1 MRTDGTRLRATD
13 SLADA
18 GLWDG
23 DTLSAVVQL
32 PQIIATGKAFALCC
46 CGGVVAWGNPEYGGD
61 CSSVKDL
68 RNGDSF
74 VQQLQASSFAFAA
87 IISDGSVLTW
97 GNPAAGGDCSAVAD
111 QLRGVQKIRG
121 CVDAFLNRVQNKIRR
136 SAEVLSVIKPQYKTA
151 KLEIKASA
159 SSPGQKA
166 QSDNGRDRSRSPNRL
181 GKKDTLPAE
190 GPAAP
195 FSDKLFSLEC
205 GGNGNCGYNCLA
217 AGLALEK
224 GQTFDDIR
232 DVLETRGRTVRN
244 DLYKHMAKH
253 GTEYASWFVPP
264 TEKNE
269 TIDAGPTP
277 TSWQDYLESTLRE
290 HRWIDGLSLQAASR
304 RYGIQ
309 IIVIPLRGEEK
320 DKPMAFGEAKTRSPI
335 VLLLDSLEGHYTLAQ
350 LKSGRQWPKEW
361 VNACQASVASPAFRG
376 GGKSTCSADWRP
388 AATPSRASVQ
398 SWRPAATPSV
408 SNKRQPDC
416 VNQQATKRRKH
427 CPSLSE
433 ASGWRPATTPCTRSS
448 DNGKLARAS
457 GSHNAS
463 VCAVS
468 RRAKVPSLKTA
479 RSSASSSRA
488 PPAPAGLQEKF
499 VWECNLCQQVFRY
512 ANKRTLMDA
521 RRRHIAK
528 EHSAHRDKVATC
540 FNRRQTPQIAVASKQ
555 IPDAQRAWSCP
566 KCGKGL
572 AYMGK
577 RALKISRD
585 AHVMQCYKLTKKK
598 LVRLHYKSPIW
609 KSHHAQ
615 LVKDNAAKATQ
626 STDRALEAYNS
637 DSQNRAFRI
646 PAKFSSGSSGRFC
659 CGVCTI
665 VFQKFKGKTGLQL
678 HACPGSKGRNK
689 VLASPSRK
697 RTWIRCRRQKDFSAV
712 KFFIDKW
719 RLTKSEL
726 DLLEKRLQA
735 NKDVPPLSKHQWIR
749 DLCADGDVEP
759 NPGPCSTSCQNLQ
772 VITCNVGGTSN
783 AWACAR
789 WVVDTRPPVVILQ
802 EHWLRPDKQAD
813 LARYLSR
820 HGYRSW
826 MVSSPSLQGIRSN
839 YVIGGV
845 AVLVRMDKSCHEVF
859 RFSSVDG
866 QAIMVQLAHLCLI
879 GVYMA
884 PNPADDCQL
893 LPTIDEWVRSTSELE
908 PVLVAGDF
916 NKPPDASDRWTW
928 LKGSGAS
935 LAVRNSEGQYEPTRW
950 KGRRCI
956 DWLWSSHP
964 HMISQ
969 LDFVPVFFA
978 DHKAVTCQVKVDQ
991 QSVRTYRA
999 VPTRRLLPPS
1009 DISPGAWKAAC
1020 EAAWADVSIPPS
1032 STTEQE
1038 WQWFCRVAEQAYDR
1052 AMTLCGVEPPTQR
1065 GTRPKGTDLQVT
1077 AIRPETFRLKQNASC
1092 HELKL
1097 RRLLGRVL
1105 EAMRL
1110 VEQDAP
1116 IPNILKKRIWH
1127 HPLVRNQGFH
1137 RIEDIQ
1143 SWCHS
1148 ELESF
1153 LRQEKIARLQK
1164 WRQHIRSDPKAAAK
1178 WVRREHHVPVTSVYE
1193 DTFEQGRPS
1202 SNNQKSLEAIRKF
1215 WEGIWHRQGPDLDRA
1230 TQAWQQHM
1238 PAEPEQPWNDITP
1251 QELQIQA
1258 AQQRGKAPGP
1268 DGWSGDELS
1277 FWPAQAW
1284 IVFAA
1289 LTNRW
1294 LNREETP
1301 NVWASVRQVHIQKPE
1316 AVLRSDG
1323 ALHAKHLRPIA
1334 IQCILWRIIASSWTC
1349 RSDTRQWVQRWAHP
1363 SAQGGVAGRSVGQA
1377 IDILLQEFAKKDKV
1391 LVSLDYSKC
1400 FDHVDPKIGIRCLVH
1415 LGCPRQIAGPLS
1427 AIWLNQRRWL
1437 TYNGECLPEAQQVSS
1452 SLPQGDS
1459 LSPLTLIA
1467 IVSGLSAHIVHDE
1480 PEPHV
1485 LTTFLDDRNFIASSP
1500 AQAGRLFHNWKL
1512 LSDEVGLSEKLE

>member
-1 MRTDGTRLRATD
+1 M
-13 SLADA
+13 
-18 GLWDG
+18 
-23 DTLSAVVQL
+23 
-32 PQIIATGKAFALCC
+32 
-46 CGGVVAWGNPEYGGD
+46 
-61 CSSVKDL
+61 
-68 RNGDSF
+68 
-74 VQQLQASSFAFAA
+74 
-87 IISDGSVLTW
+87 
-97 GNPAAGGDCSAVAD
+97 
-111 QLRGVQKIRG
+111 
-121 CVDAFLNRVQNKIRR
+121 
-136 SAEVLSVIKPQYKTA
+136 
-151 KLEIKASA
+151 
-159 SSPGQKA
+159 
-166 QSDNGRDRSRSPNRL
+166 
-181 GKKDTLPAE
+181 
-190 GPAAP
+190 
-195 FSDKLFSLEC
+195 
-205 GGNGNCGYNCLA
+205 
-217 AGLALEK
+217 
-224 GQTFDDIR
+224 
-232 DVLETRGRTVRN
+232 
-244 DLYKHMAKH
+244 
-253 GTEYASWFVPP
+253 
-264 TEKNE
+264 
-269 TIDAGPTP
+269 
-277 TSWQDYLESTLRE
+277 
-290 HRWIDGLSLQAASR
+290 
-304 RYGIQ
+304 
-309 IIVIPLRGEEK
+309 
-320 DKPMAFGEAKTRSPI
+320 
-335 VLLLDSLEGHYTLAQ
+335 
-350 LKSGRQWPKEW
+350 
-361 VNACQASVASPAFRG
+361 
-376 GGKSTCSADWRP
+376 
-388 AATPSRASVQ
+388 Q

-528 EHSAHRDKVATC
+528 EHSSHRDKVATC

-802 EHWLRPDKQAD
+802 EHWLCPDKQAD

-1038 WQWFCRVAEQAYDR
+1038 SR
-1052 AMTLCGVEPPTQR
+1052 
-1065 GTRPKGTDLQVT
+1065 
-1077 AIRPETFRLKQNASC
+1077 
-1092 HELKL
+1092 
-1097 RRLLGRVL
+1097 
-1105 EAMRL
+1105 
-1110 VEQDAP
+1110 
-1116 IPNILKKRIWH
+1116 
-1127 HPLVRNQGFH
+1127 
-1137 RIEDIQ
+1137 
-1143 SWCHS
+1143 
-1148 ELESF
+1148 
-1153 LRQEKIARLQK
+1153 
-1164 WRQHIRSDPKAAAK
+1164 
-1178 WVRREHHVPVTSVYE
+1178 
-1193 DTFEQGRPS
+1193 
-1202 SNNQKSLEAIRKF
+1202 
-1215 WEGIWHRQGPDLDRA
+1215 
-1230 TQAWQQHM
+1230 
-1238 PAEPEQPWNDITP
+1238 
-1251 QELQIQA
+1251 
-1258 AQQRGKAPGP
+1258 
-1268 DGWSGDELS
+1268 
-1277 FWPAQAW
+1277 
-1284 IVFAA
+1284 
-1289 LTNRW
+1289 
-1294 LNREETP
+1294 
-1301 NVWASVRQVHIQKPE
+1301 
-1316 AVLRSDG
+1316 
-1323 ALHAKHLRPIA
+1323 
-1334 IQCILWRIIASSWTC
+1334 
-1349 RSDTRQWVQRWAHP
+1349 
-1363 SAQGGVAGRSVGQA
+1363 
-1377 IDILLQEFAKKDKV
+1377 
-1391 LVSLDYSKC
+1391 
-1400 FDHVDPKIGIRCLVH
+1400 
-1415 LGCPRQIAGPLS
+1415 
-1427 AIWLNQRRWL
+1427 
-1437 TYNGECLPEAQQVSS
+1437 
-1452 SLPQGDS
+1452 
-1459 LSPLTLIA
+1459 
-1467 IVSGLSAHIVHDE
+1467 
-1480 PEPHV
+1480 
-1485 LTTFLDDRNFIASSP
+1485 
-1500 AQAGRLFHNWKL
+1500 
-1512 LSDEVGLSEKLE
+1512 